1 MRAAYRGTAKANMAP
16 VWKHSTCGARPVR
29 YLGLCIQARVLLP
42 RVRANSGRGRRRSRS
57 GLSERA
63 RGHCECTNRYGD
75 NYEAHGMYTNFKC

>member
-1 MRAAYRGTAKANMAP
+1 MAP
-16 VWKHSTCGARPVR
+16 VWKHNTCGARPVR

-42 RVRANSGRGRRRSRS
+42 RVRANSGRGCRRSRS